1 MRTASFIR
9 PLVMSHV
16 QLDPAASRLS
26 VLVAAVPADALDA
39 PTPCPKYAVGDLL
52 DHIGG
57 LAIAFAAAARK
68 DRGDI
73 TAQAPS
79 PDAARLE
86 PAWREE
92 IPRRLDALAEAW
104 RNPDAWAGMTRVGG
118 VDLPGEVAGIV
129 ALDELLVHGWDLA
142 RATGQP
148 YECDGASLD
157 AVHGFVQQLAAPEMA
172 AQREGIFGPVV
183 AVADDAPLLDRVIGL
198 AGRDPQWRP

>member
-1 MRTASFIR
+1 ME
-9 PLVMSHV
+9 L
-16 QLDPAASRLS
+16 PAARP
-26 VLVAAVPADALDA
+26 APIPADALDA

-57 LAIAFAAAARK
+57 LAMGFAAAARK
-68 DRGDI
+68 DRSDI

-79 PDAARLE
+79 GDAARLE
-86 PAWREE
+86 PDWREE

-118 VDLPGEVAGIV
+118 LDLPGEVAGVV

-148 YECDGASLD
+148 YGCDDPSLD
-157 AVHGFVQQLAAPEMA
+157 AVHGFVLQFAAPEMA

-183 AVADDAPLLDRVIGL
+183 AVADDAPLLDRVVGL
-198 AGRDPQWRP
+198 AGRDPHWRP